1 MWCPVLSAIA
11 PLYKISPSRNVLIHS
26 LPILPSPQQWIA
38 TAIRSKRH
46 PQQPKVTRYQHR
58 RSRDGCCV
66 FVFYIIM
73 NCFASNSSNFTKL
86 VVLRFLLIS
95 ELQPISVTSRDSKR
109 PYQSTYHIPP
119 KRYSVGSLKWR
130 HKWPHR
136 LCGDMHIP
144 WSSYSGNTSIE
155 LLACHD
161 NVINQ
166 QSSDRG
172 FFRFIARQT
181 ATADPSKMTHVP
193 I

>member
-1 MWCPVLSAIA
+1 MPVT
-11 PLYKISPSRNVLIHS
+11 
-26 LPILPSPQQWIA
+26 LPILQSWL
-38 TAIRSKRH
+38 
-46 PQQPKVTRYQHR
+46 
-58 RSRDGCCV
+58 
-66 FVFYIIM
+66 F
-73 NCFASNSSNFTKL
+73 
-86 VVLRFLLIS
+86 LRFLLSS

-119 KRYSVGSLKWR
+119 KKYSVGSLKWR

-136 LCGDMHIP
+136 LCWDMHIP

-181 ATADPSKMTHVP
+181 ATADPPKWLMYQFNSILQVFCVRLSQMIP
-193 I
+193 IT